1 MYKIVVFVLLTILL
15 GDQGS
20 IMAEEMNPDNN
31 PALIDQ
37 VMVAI
42 KLTETEGEKQPYQ
55 TLHTPVELYIYGTD
69 AEVQYKIK
77 QFNKD
82 GFVTKTK
89 NGRPVVV
96 AQALGAYGLLDIDF
110 NRFAKNAGIVD
121 FDFRKD
127 EWQDPALQDKIAK
140 ELANE
145 YFKRYGS
152 WDLVRIAWFGGPER
166 AKKIKNGDETITSM
180 PQNIQDDLGKFK
192 TKLDTEVSKAP
203 PTTIDTT
210 MVDVDYDRGIPVPEE
225 GFTPF
230 PLPMS
235 TSPNMTMDVNVP
247 SQGPMGRPEQMLTK
261 LLSSLVPES
270 SRGIYNKT
278 PGSPREIR

>member
-15 GDQGS
+15 GDQDS
-20 IMAEEMNPDNN
+20 IMAKEMNPDNN
-31 PALIDQ
+31 PSLIDQ

-110 NRFAKNAGIVD
+110 NRFAKDAGIVD

-127 EWQDPALQDKIAK
+127 EWQDAALQDKVAK
-140 ELANE
+140 ALAQK
-145 YFKRYGS
+145 YFDRYGS

-180 PQNIQDDLGKFK
+180 PQNIQDDLNKFK
-192 TKLDTEVSKAP
+192 TKLDIEVSKAP

-210 MVDVDYDRGIPVPEE
+210 MVDVDDDPYRGIPVPEE
-225 GFTPF
+225 GFDPS
-230 PLPMS
+230 PLPPQPFEPS
-235 TSPNMTMDVNVP
+235 GINVP

-261 LLSSLVPES
+261 LLASLVPES